1 MDKMHGFG
9 TYSWPDGRVY
19 EGHWRNNTTHGTGKF
34 TDTDDTVEEKY
45 HKKEVKNGLWENGK
59 RVKWFENA
67 EREKLRL
74 HHNNTLDVNKEKQ
87 AALRSENDQLQE
99 YNDGLATSLEE

>member
-34 TDTDDTVEEKY
+34 TMADDSVEEKF
-45 HKKEVKNGLWENGK
+45 HKKEVKHGLWENGK
-59 RVKWFENA
+59 RVKWFENPEHEA
-67 EREKLRL
+67 LRL
-74 HHNNTLDVNKEKQ
+74 QHNKQQDVNNEKQ
-87 AALRSENDQLQE
+87 KALKSENQQL
-99 YNDGLATSLEE
+99 